1 MKDLDK
7 KSVVYPSG
15 VTLLLNGFNKDE
27 IMKTGI
33 NVAPCP
39 VCGHKTLTLISMH
52 ENLDIPGIS
61 SCTLQTVCA
70 GCGKG
75 IFYMRKETGD
85 ADTAEER
92 TLYDDGFDKNPFC
105 AESNGSAVRR
115 RYVKCMDN
123 TLEVK
128 YEVEKENWKSV
139 PFAAHMEAF
148 SRLMDNDIAETA
160 RSRET
165 QFHGSAVPEWLS
177 RIEFSLVLHPDSDDT
192 VVARR
197 VMRWSE
203 EDKAYRQDI

>member
-1 MKDLDK
+1 MNDLDK

-33 NVAPCP
+33 NMAPCP
-39 VCGHKTLTLISMH
+39 VCGYKTLTLISMH
-52 ENLDIPGIS
+52 GNLDIPGVS
-61 SCTLQTVCA
+61 SHTLQTVCA

-85 ADTAEER
+85 ADTTEER
-92 TLYDDGFDKNPFC
+92 TLYDGFDKNPFRT
-105 AESNGSAVRR
+105 ESNGSAVRR
-115 RYVKCMDN
+115 RYVKCMGN

-148 SRLMDNDIAETA
+148 SRLMNNDIAETA
-160 RSRET
+160 KSRET
-165 QFHGSAVPEWLS
+165 QFHGSTVPEWLN
-177 RIEFSLVLHPDSDDT
+177 RIEFSLVLCPDSDDT
-192 VVARR
+192 VVARC

>member
-1 MKDLDK
+1 MNDLDK

-15 VTLLLNGFNKDE
+15 VTLLLNGFSKDE

-33 NVAPCP
+33 DVAPCP
-39 VCGHKTLTLISMH
+39 VCGHKTLMLISMH

-75 IFYMRKETGD
+75 IFYMGKETGE
-85 ADTAEER
+85 ADMEER
-92 TLYDDGFDKNPFC
+92 TLHDDGFDKNPFYP
-105 AESNGSAVRR
+105 ESNRSAVRR

-123 TLEVK
+123 TLEIK

-139 PFAAHMEAF
+139 PFAAHMEVF
-148 SRLMDNDIAETA
+148 SRLMDNDIVETE
-160 RSRET
+160 RCRENL
-165 QFHGSAVPEWLS
+165 FHGSAVPEWLS
-177 RIEFSLVLHPDSDDT
+177 RIEFSLVLYPDSDDT
-192 VVARR
+192 VVARC

-203 EDKAYRQDI
+203 EDKVYRQDI

>member
-15 VTLLLNGFNKDE
+15 VTLLLNGFNEDE

-52 ENLDIPGIS
+52 ENLEIPGVS
-61 SCTLQTVCA
+61 SHTLQTVCA

-75 IFYMRKETGD
+75 IFYMRKETGG
-85 ADTAEER
+85 ADTEER
-92 TLYDDGFDKNPFC
+92 TLYDGFDKNPFC
-105 AESNGSAVRR
+105 TESNGSAVRR
-115 RYVKCMDN
+115 RYVKCMGN
-123 TLEVK
+123 MLEVK

-139 PFAAHMEAF
+139 PFAAQMEAF
-148 SRLMDNDIAETA
+148 SRLTDNDIAETA
-160 RSRET
+160 KSRES
-165 QFHGSAVPEWLS
+165 QFHGSTVPEWLS
-177 RIEFSLVLHPDSDDT
+177 RIEFSLVLYPDSDDT

>member
-15 VTLLLNGFNKDE
+15 VTLLLNGFSKDE
-27 IMKTGI
+27 IMKAGI
-33 NVAPCP
+33 DVAPCP
-39 VCGHKTLTLISMH
+39 VCGHKTLMLISMH

-85 ADTAEER
+85 ADTEGR
-92 TLYDDGFDKNPFC
+92 TLYDGFDKNPFRT
-105 AESNGSAVRR
+105 ESNGSAVRR
-115 RYVKCMDN
+115 RYVKCMGN

-148 SRLMDNDIAETA
+148 GRLMDNDIAETA
-160 RSRET
+160 KSRET

-177 RIEFSLVLHPDSDDT
+177 RIEFSLVLYPDSDDT
-192 VVARR
+192 VVARC
-197 VMRWSE
+197 VMKWSE
-203 EDKAYRQDI
+203 EDKVYRQDI